1 MTMQNICIL
10 IYTII
15 MSTHLKSVRCKFV
28 EENQPEPDYRLR
40 LQQPLFISRD
50 TSHLV
55 NSDDARENWMN
66 LYKNKEKCAPAL
78 RERNDVILNSD
89 SDNNINNDNDD
100 TTFRSQCDDDAVRLL
115 VDSYFD
121 LLRKNRKLTYEDN
134 KYDGDGE
141 WYYIV
146 IYLTIDAYVC

>member
-15 MSTHLKSVRCKFV
+15 MSIHLKSVHCKFV
-28 EENQPEPDYRLR
+28 GENQPESDYRLR

-50 TSHLV
+50 TSHLL
-55 NSDDARENWMN
+55 SDDARENWLD

-78 RERNDVILNSD
+78 RERNDIILNSD
-89 SDNNINNDNDD
+89 SDNNINNNDNDD
-100 TTFRSQCDDDAVRLL
+100 STFQSHCDDDAVRLL

-134 KYDGDGE
+134 KYDRDGE
-141 WYYIV
+141 
-146 IYLTIDAYVC
+146 